1 MTAPSEAPRQRLDED
16 RRRAQIIAAAVE
28 TLDDSGYEAASLTSI
43 AARAGVSK
51 GLIWHYFTGK
61 DDLMSATAEAV
72 LATLTSSVAD
82 GLDLTAPVPDIIRA
96 ALRRAAD
103 LSRTHRKE
111 LNAVN
116 RIVYNLCSPDGTPQ
130 VALDY
135 YEATYRAQESLFR
148 RGQEE
153 GSLRDFDTRVMA
165 VTYQGAVD
173 MMLGYLA
180 EHPEIEPHA
189 YADALAELLLGGIE
203 SR

>member
-1 MTAPSEAPRQRLDED
+1 MSVPSEAPRRRLDED
-16 RRRAQIIAAAVE
+16 RRRAQIIAAAIE
-28 TLDDSGYEAASLTSI
+28 ELDGGGYEAASLTRI

-61 DDLMSATAEAV
+61 DDLMSATAESV

-82 GLDLTAPVPDIIRA
+82 GLDLTAPVPDVIRA

-103 LSRTHRKE
+103 LSRTHRTE

-116 RIVYNLCSPDGTPQ
+116 RIVYNLCRPDGTPRL
-130 VALDY
+130 ALDY
-135 YEATYRAQESLFR
+135 YEATYRAQEALFR

-165 VTYQGAVD
+165 VTYQGAID

-180 EHPEIEPHA
+180 EHPEAEPHA
-189 YADALAELLLGGIE
+189 YADALADLLLGGIE